1 MIPAGYVEADEDPK
15 DAAKREVLEETGLNV
30 ELGDLV
36 KTYYFDDDPR
46 GNGVAFVYRTTNIS
60 GEISLNGE
68 ATDARYFA
76 HDEIP
81 SFLTKGGHDKIISE
95 WCVQAQRRETA
106 SK

>member
-1 MIPAGYVEADEDPK
+1 MPNTKADEDPK
-15 DAAKREVLEETGLNV
+15 DAAKREVLEETGLDV

-46 GNGVAFVYRTTNIS
+46 GNGVAFVYKTTKIS
-60 GEISLNGE
+60 GEINLNGE

-76 HDEIP
+76 SDEIP
-81 SFLTKGGHDKIISE
+81 SFLTKGGHDRIIAE
-95 WCVQAQRRETA
+95 WRVQAEQRETA